1 MTKLS
6 RVLLALAS
14 SLVLAALSVPLWRI
28 QLVAPQYPEGLGMEI
43 SARTVRGA
51 KEHDLD
57 NINKLNHY
65 IGMKAIEPEDIADL
79 RVIPW
84 FIVGLSAAGWIAAA
98 VGRRP
103 LVIAWLVSFGGVG
116 VVGLWDFWRWQHDY

>member
-14 SLVLAALSVPLWRI
+14 SLIPLALRVPLWRI

-43 SARTVRGA
+43 HASSVRGA
-51 KEHDLD
+51 KEHDLE

-65 IGMKAIEPEDIADL
+65 IGMRPIESEAIADL

-84 FIVGLSAAGWIAAA
+84 FIVGLAAAGFIAAA
-98 VGRRP
+98 VGRRV
-103 LVIAWLVSFGGVG
+103 L
-116 VVGLWDFWRWQHDY
+116 